1 MKKMFENTPRTTL
14 VVGAVGALL
23 VILFA
28 TLFFVN
34 RSRMSEVLEVM
45 TEERNNLALEYESL
59 YTDYD
64 SLKSNNDEM
73 NQRLEQQR
81 DRIAMLMEELK
92 TVKATN
98 AYRIRELQKELTT
111 MRTVM
116 RSFVRQIDSL
126 NQRNMALAEENKDM
140 RSQVGRM
147 RRSVSELSQT
157 NEDLSRK
164 VEIASR
170 LETRTISG
178 GALTQRNKPAQKC
191 SQAAKLCVNL
201 TIAKNKTA
209 QVGMRTFYL
218 RITRPDGQLLMHSA
232 DDTFAFENTRINF
245 SASRTIEYGGEEMA
259 TVIYYDVDSGEL
271 MAGSYEAEVFAD
283 GDVIGRTSFRLN

>member
-14 VVGAVGALL
+14 VVGAVGTLL

-45 TEERNNLALEYESL
+45 TEERNNLAIEYESL
-59 YTDYD
+59 YSDYD

-81 DRIAMLMEELK
+81 DRIAMLMEEIK

-126 NQRNMALAEENKDM
+126 NQRNMALTEENKDM

-147 RRSVSELSQT
+147 RR
-157 NEDLSRK
+157 
-164 VEIASR
+164 
-170 LETRTISG
+170 
-178 GALTQRNKPAQKC
+178 
-191 SQAAKLCVNL
+191 
-201 TIAKNKTA
+201 
-209 QVGMRTFYL
+209 
-218 RITRPDGQLLMHSA
+218 
-232 DDTFAFENTRINF
+232 
-245 SASRTIEYGGEEMA
+245 
-259 TVIYYDVDSGEL
+259 
-271 MAGSYEAEVFAD
+271 
-283 GDVIGRTSFRLN
+283 